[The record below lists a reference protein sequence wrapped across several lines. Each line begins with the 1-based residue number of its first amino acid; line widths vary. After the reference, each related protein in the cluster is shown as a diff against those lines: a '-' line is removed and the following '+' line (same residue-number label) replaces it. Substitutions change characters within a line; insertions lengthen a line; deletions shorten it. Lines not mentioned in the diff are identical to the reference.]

1 MRRRHEFRRRLAQPT
16 LGTWS
21 GNNNAGEL
29 ALILCRLW
37 QRATKR
43 KEQGN
48 MKIYKSAIDDFLTRA
63 EKYYRSGKT
72 LSEMKDMLESNAV
85 SEQAWLDT
93 DRAKIARSNILR
105 NNRLLAI
112 IEVIIKNKYLKEIG
126 GLAITSLAC
135 AWDTM
140 DISGIRTFL
149 EAE

>member
-1 MRRRHEFRRRLAQPT
+1 VIDYT
-16 LGTWS
+16 LPEVQK
-21 GNNNAGEL
+21 NE
-29 ALILCRLW
+29 IP
-37 QRATKR
+37 
-43 KEQGN
+43 KEKK
-48 MKIYKSAIDDFLTRA
+48 MKIYKNAIDDFLTKA
-63 EKYYRSGKT
+63 ERYYRSGKT
-72 LSEMKDMLESNAV
+72 LSEMKDMLESNAA

-93 DRAKIARSNILR
+93 DRAKIARSNILK

-112 IEVIIKNKYLKEIG
+112 IEIIIKDKYLKEIG